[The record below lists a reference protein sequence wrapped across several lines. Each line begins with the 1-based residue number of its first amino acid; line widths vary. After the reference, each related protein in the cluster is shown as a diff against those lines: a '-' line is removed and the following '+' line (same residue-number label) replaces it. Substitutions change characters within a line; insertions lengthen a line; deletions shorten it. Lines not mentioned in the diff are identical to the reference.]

1 MKKQSTVPKHII
13 KTMVFYSE
21 TLAHCSQ
28 NTSTIQL
35 KVDSKAVR
43 RGDVMGKRFLL
54 CHFVWPVRR
63 GDVMGNCLMLCLP
76 SFTSMFLIDPF
87 QGPY

>member
-1 MKKQSTVPKHII
+1 
-13 KTMVFYSE
+13 MVFYSE

-28 NTSTIQL
+28 NACTIQL

-76 SFTSMFLIDPF
+76 SLTRSQMCYIS
-87 QGPY
+87 